1 MDASKVT
8 HSPPCMSPKMLM
20 PMEEVSIDPD
30 AMAAVGGLDLSV
42 CEWSAAQMCKCSQ

>member
-1 MDASKVT
+1 
-8 HSPPCMSPKMLM
+8 M

-42 CEWSAAQMCKCSQ
+42 CEWSAADVQMQSVRDSEGLQVM